1 MSNNQNIIIMKKF
14 FMILAAAAVAINASA
29 QKTITLSLEQSGA
42 TEIIENYWNN
52 SNAPHSNFET
62 RDEKLNDRLHFSQ
75 TSQTDF
81 YIYKADPAKATGQGI
96 VIVPGGGYYKL
107 SMKFD
112 GFMIAQYLR
121 SIGVSAIVVKYRLP
135 NGHREIP
142 IEDALAGLRYMRS
155 EGTKWGVDPKQVGI
169 LGSSAGGY
177 LAGHASNMVPEEDKP
192 QFSILI
198 YSVISGMNRS
208 RPRSTFGLMLG
219 EKRTDADEY
228 WYSLENR
235 VTPTTPPAL
244 LLLADDDTTVQPEHS
259 MAYYKALKYYGIPAA
274 MHVFPS
280 GKHGWAG
287 HDEYRYADPCKDAIK
302 DWLKLMQNLKN
313 NEP

>member
-1 MSNNQNIIIMKKF
+1 MKRF
-14 FMILAAAAVAINASA
+14 LTLTLMASVIFAASA
-29 QKTITLSLEQSGA
+29 QKRVVVSLEDSGA
-42 TEIIENYWNN
+42 DEIVHYWDN
-52 SNAPHSNFET
+52 STAPHSNYLT
-62 RDEKLNDRLHFSQ
+62 VDEQILNSKFDMAL
-75 TSQTDF
+75 TSSTDF

-107 SMKFD
+107 SMKYD

-121 SIGVSAIVVKYRLP
+121 SIGVSSIVVKYRLP
-135 NGHREIP
+135 NGHREVP
-142 IEDALAGLRYMRS
+142 IEDALAGLRFMRS

-219 EKRTDADEY
+219 DKRTDSEEY

-244 LLLADDDTTVQPEHS
+244 LLLADDDVTVQPEHS
-259 MAYYKALKYYGIPAA
+259 MAYYKALKYYGIPAS
-274 MHVFPS
+274 MHVYPS

-287 HDEYRYADPCKDAIK
+287 HDEYKYAEQAKEAIK
-302 DWLKLMQNLKN
+302 DWLKLMQNLNK
-313 NEP
+313 

>member
-1 MSNNQNIIIMKKF
+1 MKRF
-14 FMILAAAAVAINASA
+14 LTLTLMASVIFAASA
-29 QKTITLSLEQSGA
+29 QKRVVVSLEDSGA
-42 TEIIENYWNN
+42 DEIVHYWDN
-52 SNAPHSNFET
+52 STAPHSNYLT
-62 RDEKLNDRLHFSQ
+62 VDEQILNSKFDMAL
-75 TSQTDF
+75 TSSTDF

-107 SMKFD
+107 SMKYD

-121 SIGVSAIVVKYRLP
+121 SIGVSSIVVKYRLP
-135 NGHREIP
+135 NGHREVP

-219 EKRTDADEY
+219 DKRTDSEEY

-244 LLLADDDTTVQPEHS
+244 LLLADDDVTVQPAFLLREIQIWVCRGV
-259 MAYYKALKYYGIPAA
+259 MVGCRGGY
-274 MHVFPS
+274 
-280 GKHGWAG
+280 
-287 HDEYRYADPCKDAIK
+287 
-302 DWLKLMQNLKN
+302 
-313 NEP
+313 

>member
-1 MSNNQNIIIMKKF
+1 MKRF
-14 FMILAAAAVAINASA
+14 LTLALMAGVIFAASA
-29 QKTITLSLEQSGA
+29 QKRVVVSLEDSGA
-42 TEIIENYWNN
+42 DEIVHYWDN
-52 SNAPHSNFET
+52 STAPHSNYLT
-62 RDEKLNDRLHFSQ
+62 VDEQIINSTFDMAL
-75 TSQTDF
+75 TSSTDF

-107 SMKFD
+107 SMKYD

-121 SIGVSAIVVKYRLP
+121 SIGVSSIVVKYRLP
-135 NGHREIP
+135 NGHREVP

-244 LLLADDDTTVQPEHS
+244 LLLADDDVTVQPEHS
-259 MAYYKALKYYGIPAA
+259 MAYYKALKYYGIPAS
-274 MHVFPS
+274 MHVYPS

-302 DWLKLMQNLKN
+302 DWLKLMQNLKK
-313 NEP
+313 

>member
-1 MSNNQNIIIMKKF
+1 MKRF
-14 FMILAAAAVAINASA
+14 LTLTLMASVIFAASA
-29 QKTITLSLEQSGA
+29 QKRVVVSLEDSGA
-42 TEIIENYWNN
+42 DEIVHYWDN
-52 SNAPHSNFET
+52 STAPHSNYLT
-62 RDEKLNDRLHFSQ
+62 VDEQILNSKFDMAL
-75 TSQTDF
+75 TSSTDF

-107 SMKFD
+107 SMKYD

-121 SIGVSAIVVKYRLP
+121 SIGVSSIVVKYRLP
-135 NGHREIP
+135 NGHREVP

-219 EKRTDADEY
+219 DKRTDSEEY

-244 LLLADDDTTVQPEHS
+244 LLLADDDVTVQPEHS
-259 MAYYKALKYYGIPAA
+259 MAYYKALKYYGIPAS
-274 MHVFPS
+274 MHVYPS

-287 HDEYRYADPCKDAIK
+287 HDEYKYAEQAKEAIK
-302 DWLKLMQNLKN
+302 DWLKLMQNLNK
-313 NEP
+313 

>member
-1 MSNNQNIIIMKKF
+1 MASVIF
-14 FMILAAAAVAINASA
+14 AASA
-29 QKTITLSLEQSGA
+29 QKRVVVSLEDSGA
-42 TEIIENYWNN
+42 DEIVHYWDN
-52 SNAPHSNFET
+52 STAPHSNELT
-62 RDEKLNDRLHFSQ
+62 VDEQIINSKFDMAL
-75 TSQTDF
+75 TSSTDF
-81 YIYKADPAKATGQGI
+81 YIYKADPAVATGQGI

-107 SMKFD
+107 SMKYD

-121 SIGVSAIVVKYRLP
+121 SIGVSSIVVKYRLP
-135 NGHREIP
+135 NGHREVP

-219 EKRTDADEY
+219 DYRTDADEY

-244 LLLADDDTTVQPEHS
+244 LLLADDDVTVQPEHS
-259 MAYYKALKYYGIPAA
+259 MAYYKALKYYGIPAS
-274 MHVFPS
+274 MHVYPS

-287 HDEYRYADPCKDAIK
+287 HDEYRYAEPCKDAIK
-302 DWLKLMQNLKN
+302 DWLKIMQNLNK
-313 NEP
+313 

>member
-1 MSNNQNIIIMKKF
+1 MASVIF
-14 FMILAAAAVAINASA
+14 AASA
-29 QKTITLSLEQSGA
+29 QKRVVVSLEDSGA
-42 TEIIENYWNN
+42 DEIVHYWDN
-52 SNAPHSNFET
+52 STAPHSNYLT
-62 RDEKLNDRLHFSQ
+62 VDEQILNSKFDMAL
-75 TSQTDF
+75 TSSTDF

-107 SMKFD
+107 SMKYD

-121 SIGVSAIVVKYRLP
+121 SIGVSSIVVKYRLP
-135 NGHREIP
+135 NGHREVP

-219 EKRTDADEY
+219 DKRTDSEEY

-244 LLLADDDTTVQPEHS
+244 LLLADDDVTVQPEHS
-259 MAYYKALKYYGIPAA
+259 MAYYKALKYYGIPAS
-274 MHVFPS
+274 MHVYPS

-287 HDEYRYADPCKDAIK
+287 HDEYKYAEQAKEAIK
-302 DWLKLMQNLKN
+302 DWLKLMQNLNK
-313 NEP
+313 

>member
-1 MSNNQNIIIMKKF
+1 MASVIF
-14 FMILAAAAVAINASA
+14 TASA
-29 QKTITLSLEQSGA
+29 QKRVVVSLEDSGA
-42 TEIIENYWNN
+42 DEIVHYWDN
-52 SNAPHSNFET
+52 STAPHSNYLT
-62 RDEKLNDRLHFSQ
+62 VDEQILNSKFDMAL
-75 TSQTDF
+75 TSSTDF

-107 SMKFD
+107 SMKYD

-121 SIGVSAIVVKYRLP
+121 SIGVSSIVVKYRLP
-135 NGHREIP
+135 NGHREVP

-219 EKRTDADEY
+219 DKRTDSEEY

-244 LLLADDDTTVQPEHS
+244 LLLADDDVTVQPEHS
-259 MAYYKALKYYGIPAA
+259 MAYYKALKYYGIPAS
-274 MHVFPS
+274 MHVYPS

-287 HDEYRYADPCKDAIK
+287 HDEYKYAEQAKEAIK
-302 DWLKLMQNLKN
+302 DWLKLMQNLNK
-313 NEP
+313 

>member
-1 MSNNQNIIIMKKF
+1 MKRF
-14 FMILAAAAVAINASA
+14 LTLALMAVVIFAASA
-29 QKTITLSLEQSGA
+29 QKRVVVSLEDSGA
-42 TEIIENYWNN
+42 DEIVHYWDN
-52 SNAPHSNFET
+52 STAPHSNYLT
-62 RDEKLNDRLHFSQ
+62 VDEQILNSKFDMAL
-75 TSQTDF
+75 TSSTDF

-107 SMKFD
+107 SMKYD

-121 SIGVSAIVVKYRLP
+121 SIGVSSIVVKYRLP
-135 NGHREIP
+135 NGHREVP

-177 LAGHASNMVPEEDKP
+177 LAGHASNMVPEEDKT

-219 EKRTDADEY
+219 DKRTDSEEY

-244 LLLADDDTTVQPEHS
+244 LLLADDDVTVQPEHS
-259 MAYYKALKYYGIPAA
+259 MAYYKALKYYGIPAS
-274 MHVFPS
+274 MHVYPS

-287 HDEYRYADPCKDAIK
+287 HDEYKYAEQAKEAIK
-302 DWLKLMQNLKN
+302 DWLKLMQNLNK
-313 NEP
+313 

>member
-1 MSNNQNIIIMKKF
+1 MKRF
-14 FMILAAAAVAINASA
+14 LTLTLMASVIFAASA
-29 QKTITLSLEQSGA
+29 QKRVVVSLEDSGA
-42 TEIIENYWNN
+42 DEIVHYWDN
-52 SNAPHSNFET
+52 STAPHSNYLT
-62 RDEKLNDRLHFSQ
+62 VDEQILNSKFDMAL
-75 TSQTDF
+75 TSSTDF

-107 SMKFD
+107 SMKYD

-121 SIGVSAIVVKYRLP
+121 SIGVSSIVVKYRPP
-135 NGHREIP
+135 NGHREVP

-219 EKRTDADEY
+219 DKRTDSEEY

-244 LLLADDDTTVQPEHS
+244 LLLADDDVTVQPEHS
-259 MAYYKALKYYGIPAA
+259 MAYYKALKYYGIPAS
-274 MHVFPS
+274 MHVYPS

-287 HDEYRYADPCKDAIK
+287 HDEYKYAEQAKEAIK
-302 DWLKLMQNLKN
+302 DWLKLMQNLNK
-313 NEP
+313 

>member
-1 MSNNQNIIIMKKF
+1 MKRF
-14 FMILAAAAVAINASA
+14 LTLTLMASVIFAATA
-29 QKTITLSLEQSGA
+29 QKRVVVSLEDSGA
-42 TEIIENYWNN
+42 DEIVHYWDN
-52 SNAPHSNFET
+52 STAPHSNELT
-62 RDEKLNDRLHFSQ
+62 VDEQIINSKFDMAL
-75 TSQTDF
+75 TSSTDF
-81 YIYKADPAKATGQGI
+81 YIYKADPAVATGQGI

-107 SMKFD
+107 SMKYD

-121 SIGVSAIVVKYRLP
+121 SIGVSSIVVKYRLP
-135 NGHREIP
+135 NGHREVP
-142 IEDALAGLRYMRS
+142 IEDALAGMRYMRS
-155 EGTKWGVDPKQVGI
+155 EGIKWGVDPKQVGI

-177 LAGHASNMVPEEDKP
+177 LAGHASNMVPEQDKP

-219 EKRTDADEY
+219 DYRTDADEY

-244 LLLADDDTTVQPEHS
+244 LLLADDDVTVQPEHS

-287 HDEYRYADPCKDAIK
+287 HDEYRYANPAKEAIK
-302 DWLKLMQNLKN
+302 DWLKIMQTLKK
-313 NEP
+313 

>member
-1 MSNNQNIIIMKKF
+1 MASVIF
-14 FMILAAAAVAINASA
+14 AASA
-29 QKTITLSLEQSGA
+29 QKRVEVSLKDSGA
-42 TEIIENYWNN
+42 DELVHYWDN
-52 SNAPHSNFET
+52 STAPHSNELT
-62 RDEKLNDRLHFSQ
+62 VDEQILNSKFDMAL
-75 TSQTDF
+75 TSSTDF
-81 YIYKADPAKATGQGI
+81 YIYKADPAVATGQGV

-107 SMKFD
+107 SMKYD

-142 IEDALAGLRYMRS
+142 IEDALAGMRYMRS

-198 YSVISGMNRS
+198 YPVISGMNRS

-219 EKRTDADEY
+219 EKRTDSEEY

-244 LLLADDDTTVQPEHS
+244 LLLADDDVTVQPEHS
-259 MAYYKALKYYGIPAA
+259 MAYYKALKYYGIPAS
-274 MHVFPS
+274 MHVYPS
-280 GKHGWAG
+280 GKHGWGG
-287 HDEYRYADPCKDAIK
+287 HDEYRYAEPCKRAIK
-302 DWLKLMQNLKN
+302 DWLEIMQKDYLKTLN
-313 NEP
+313 K

>member
-1 MSNNQNIIIMKKF
+1 MKRF
-14 FMILAAAAVAINASA
+14 LTLALMAGVIFAASA
-29 QKTITLSLEQSGA
+29 QKRVVVSLEDSGA
-42 TEIIENYWNN
+42 DEIVHYWDN
-52 SNAPHSNFET
+52 STAPHSNELT
-62 RDEKLNDRLHFSQ
+62 VDEQIINSKFDMAL
-75 TSQTDF
+75 TSSTDF
-81 YIYKADPAKATGQGI
+81 YIYKADPTKAPGQGI

-107 SMKFD
+107 SMKYD

-121 SIGVSAIVVKYRLP
+121 SIGVSSIVVKYRLP
-135 NGHREIP
+135 NGHREVP

-244 LLLADDDTTVQPEHS
+244 LLLADDDVTVQPEHS
-259 MAYYKALKYYGIPAA
+259 MAYYKALKYYGIPAS
-274 MHVFPS
+274 MHVYPS

-302 DWLKLMQNLKN
+302 DWLKLMQNLKK
-313 NEP
+313 